1 MLRGVLVR
9 VALIVGAVLV
19 ILVVGGFMITPSL
32 GIGALVGAILA
43 SVILV
48 IAMRSEGSPKDGD
61 YED

>member
-1 MLRGVLVR
+1 LLRGVLVR

>member
-1 MLRGVLVR
+1 MLVR